1 MAQEEQGKMASEER
15 KEKKVTSKGE
25 REKTEKK
32 NVKMDNIRETLKLG
46 QKERI

>member
-1 MAQEEQGKMASEER
+1 MASEER

-25 REKTEKK
+25 REKAERKK